1 MKQYSNRKESMQENL
16 VNDEEKEM
24 SEISNI
30 IDGLDIDKKD
40 KEKIIAY
47 IQKEEFRGHLPH
59 PELLRQYNEVSPGF
73 ADKIMHMAM
82 QEQNHRHELESR
94 IVKSE
99 ISLNDGQLDIIS
111 ASIKMKK
118 RLQLFSFLLTF
129 FLVIVGT
136 ICIFINKNIGS
147 IIPFILAIGSF
158 VWTMFYGKK
167 TPDDENYEDKQHDE
181 SLLEK

>member
-47 IQKEEFRGHLPH
+47 IQKEEFRGPLPH

-136 ICIFINKNIGS
+136 ICIFINKNTCYDFFCRNITRKFEIFGRYRPIRSGLPWGIYPAGS
-147 IIPFILAIGSF
+147 LG
-158 VWTMFYGKK
+158 G
-167 TPDDENYEDKQHDE
+167 
-181 SLLEK
+181 

>member
-1 MKQYSNRKESMQENL
+1 
-16 VNDEEKEM
+16 
-24 SEISNI
+24 
-30 IDGLDIDKKD
+30 
-40 KEKIIAY
+40 
-47 IQKEEFRGHLPH
+47 
-59 PELLRQYNEVSPGF
+59 
-73 ADKIMHMAM
+73 MHMAM